1 MNSKSSRRSFLTTA
15 AAAGA
20 AFIAAPAIL
29 SGRGPVAVLPDAERP
44 FTLGYAPS
52 LGSFPELSGSKDP
65 VDEIKFMHDMGF
77 RALFD
82 NGFPGRPEA
91 DQDRIAGEVHRL
103 GMMMGPWVLYADF
116 SKKSFVL
123 DDPEVREMIVGLMKK
138 AVEIGNRTGF
148 KTALVVPGRYD
159 ERLHPDYQRSN
170 VIENLK
176 YCAEFAEPEGI
187 TIVIEPLNTLRD
199 HPGLYLTQMPQAY
212 QICAAVNNQSVKIVE
227 DMYHQQITEG
237 NLIPNIESCWDQI
250 AAFHVGDNPGR
261 NEPGTGEINYRN
273 IFKYLRSRQYEG
285 VICMEHGKS
294 IKGREGEKRVIEA
307 YRECDPDQE
316 MT

>member
-1 MNSKSSRRSFLTTA
+1 
-15 AAAGA
+15 
-20 AFIAAPAIL
+20 
-29 SGRGPVAVLPDAERP
+29 
-44 FTLGYAPS
+44 
-52 LGSFPELSGSKDP
+52 
-65 VDEIKFMHDMGF
+65 MGF

-82 NGFPGRPEA
+82 NGFPGRPVA
-91 DQDRIAGEVHRL
+91 DQDRIAGEVQRL

-123 DDPEVREMIVGLMKK
+123 DDPEVREMIGGLMKK
-138 AVEIGNRTGF
+138 AVEIGRRTGF
-148 KTALVVPGRYD
+148 KSALVVPGRYD

-237 NLIPNIESCWDQI
+237 NLIPNIEACWDQI
-250 AAFHVGDNPGR
+250 AAFHCGDNPGR

-273 IFKYLRSRQYEG
+273 IFKYLRSRDYEG

-294 IKGREGEKRVIEA
+294 VKGMEGEKRVIEA
-307 YRECDPDQE
+307 YRECDPV
-316 MT
+316 

>member
-1 MNSKSSRRSFLTTA
+1 MSNKSSRRSFLTTA

-20 AFIAAPAIL
+20 ALFAAPAIL
-29 SGRGPVAVLPDAERP
+29 SGRSSVSVIPQAEKP
-44 FTLGYAPS
+44 FTLRYAPS

-65 VDEIKFMHDMGF
+65 IDEIKFMYDMGF

-82 NGFPGRPEA
+82 NGFPGRSEA

-123 DDPEVREMIVGLMKK
+123 NDPEVKEMIGGLMKK
-138 AVEIGNRTGF
+138 AVEIGRRTGF

-237 NLIPNIESCWDQI
+237 NLIPNIETCWDQI
-250 AAFHVGDNPGR
+250 AAFHCGDNPGR

-273 IFKYLRSRQYEG
+273 IFKYLRSREYEG

-307 YRECDPDQE
+307 YRECDPV
-316 MT
+316 

>member
-1 MNSKSSRRSFLTTA
+1 MNNKSSRRSFLTTA

-20 AFIAAPAIL
+20 AFIAAPALL
-29 SGRGPVAVLPDAERP
+29 SGRSPGAVIPDAEKP
-44 FTLGYAPS
+44 FTLRYAPS

-65 VDEIKFMHDMGF
+65 VDEIKFMFDMGF

-123 DDPEVREMIVGLMKK
+123 DDPEVREMIGGLMKK
-138 AVEIGNRTGF
+138 AVEIGRRTGF
-148 KTALVVPGRYD
+148 KSALVVPGRYD

-237 NLIPNIESCWDQI
+237 NLIPNIETCWDQI

-273 IFKYLRSRQYEG
+273 IFKYLRSREYEG

-307 YRECDPDQE
+307 YRECDPVQE
-316 MT
+316 MG